1 MAEEKKEIQIQV
13 NIPEDKKTGNYSNLF
28 TVTSTQG
35 KEVIIDFVFVHP
47 NDRTQDNKQ
56 LATVVSRIIMS
67 TDSAIALK
75 MLLESQLGKNK
86 KE

>member
-1 MAEEKKEIQIQV
+1 MAEEPKEIQIQV
-13 NIPEDKKTGNYSNLF
+13 NVPDKKKAASYSNLF
-28 TVTSTQG
+28 TVTTTQG

-47 NDRTQDNKQ
+47 GDRSTDNKQ
-56 LATVVSRIIMS
+56 LGTVVSRVVMS
-67 TDSAIALK
+67 VESAVALK